1 MVFYV
6 FVVSVW
12 FMPSS
17 FVCAMVL
24 HVYMYESHQSQFFLK
39 NNCLERVVLCCFVFL
54 LCCVALSF
62 FLSKHLMDN

>member
-12 FMPSS
+12 FIPSS

-24 HVYMYESHQSQFFLK
+24 HVYMYMYMY
-39 NNCLERVVLCCFVFL
+39 V
-54 LCCVALSF
+54 
-62 FLSKHLMDN
+62 